1 MTDDTKAQIRAAWAQ
16 GAKQR
21 DLAQQFG
28 VTQPYISKIV
38 WGIPKVR
45 VLHQRKCVDCGI
57 PLRCKTR
64 CEPCNQKW
72 RVAYSQAY
80 NRDYYLRVKRRA
92 LREA

>member
-1 MTDDTKAQIRAAWAQ
+1 MSEDTKEQIRAAWAQ

-45 VLHQRKCVDCGI
+45 VLRIRRCIDCGT
-57 PLRCKTR
+57 PLKYKTR

-72 RVAYSQAY
+72 RVVQQQ
-80 NRDYYLRVKRRA
+80 DYYLRTKQHMSQEV
-92 LREA
+92 